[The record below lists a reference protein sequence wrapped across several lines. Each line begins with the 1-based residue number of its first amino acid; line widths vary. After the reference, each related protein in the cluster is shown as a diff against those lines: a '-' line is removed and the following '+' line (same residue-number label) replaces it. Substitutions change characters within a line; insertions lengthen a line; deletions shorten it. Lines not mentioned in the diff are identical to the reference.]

1 MSLGFDDA
9 YMTTMAT
16 DNESYYREYSQEW
29 VDRFFDD
36 TTLVRTIKEEI
47 YPFNQ
52 VYEEYIAHV
61 DTVSEMTTNVTKVEG
76 DYLALIY
83 KDCSH
88 KTYRGQKILYD
99 DKPYLVYQK
108 TEDLS
113 RISKSKI
120 IKCNNKI
127 SFIDKSTGNI
137 ITEPV
142 FVGYELSA
150 TNNNVTKNA
159 TIDSRRLVCLIQGNA
174 HTNNFLEEQRFMLS
188 KKKAFKITQVNDVNK
203 EDINEEYPTMI
214 TLYIEWS
221 PITNRDNK
229 DLLIADYYDSSYTLS
244 INSTDLSL
252 APSSSGQLTAT
263 VKLNDV
269 VQSNIP
275 IKWSTS
281 DSSVVTI
288 DTLGNYQVVG
298 LDGSTALITCSIDG
312 NETVFDTINVSVV
325 ATPIVDKKIII
336 SPSTTQKLL
345 QGKSLDIS
353 YGVYDGDV
361 LTSDV
366 VVVTP
371 SGANASNYT
380 LSYSSGKVT
389 VTNIIRSTTNLT
401 LTFTSGALTSK
412 SIEIILG
419 GVI

>member
-1 MSLGFDDA
+1 MSLGFDEA
-9 YMTTMAT
+9 YTPQS
-16 DNESYYREYSQEW
+16 NEEYYREYSQEW

-36 TTLVRTIKEEI
+36 TTLVRIIKEEQ
-47 YPFNQ
+47 YPFNGI
-52 VYEEYIAHV
+52 YDEYVTHV

-83 KDCSH
+83 KDCLH
-88 KTYRGQKILYD
+88 KTYRGQKIIHD
-99 DKPYLVYQK
+99 NKPYLVYQK

-137 ITEPV
+137 ITEPI

-159 TIDSRRLVCLIQGNA
+159 TIDSRRLVCLIQGNE
-174 HTNNFLEEQRFMLS
+174 HTSSFIEEQRFMLS
-188 KKKAFKITQVNDVNK
+188 KKKAFKITQINDVNK
-203 EDINEEYPTMI
+203 DSIDDEYPTMI

-221 PITNRDNK
+221 PVNINDNK
-229 DLLIADYYDSSYTLS
+229 DLLIADYYNSTYTLS
-244 INSTDLSL
+244 INSTNLSL
-252 APSSSGQLTAT
+252 APSASGQLTAT

-269 VQSNIP
+269 VQSNTP
-275 IKWSTS
+275 LKWSTS

-298 LDGSTALITCSIDG
+298 LDGSQAHITCSING
-312 NETVFDTINVSVV
+312 NETISDTIDVNVV

-336 SPSTTQKLL
+336 VPSTTQKLL
-345 QGKSLDIS
+345 QGKSVDIT
-353 YGVYDGDV
+353 YGVYNGDI

-371 SGANASNYT
+371 SGASPSCYT

-401 LTFTSGALTSK
+401 LTFTSGALASK
-412 SIEIILG
+412 TIEIVLG